1 MPRNFFEFNIK
12 TLRQLCQQCLVA
24 VLLGVAAPAV
34 FALGTPAGTLI
45 PNVAT
50 LTYTPT
56 AGQPPVS
63 VAAAAPNIAV
73 AEVINVV
80 LTSADGSLVTAGS
93 PDTGKVL
100 TFLLTNTGNGP
111 ESYRLERNNLIAGD
125 QFDPSNVAGGAIYIE
140 NGAQAGFQASG
151 PNADIAYVPGV
162 NDPLLAADASR
173 TLYVLSNIP
182 TGQTNGAI
190 GNVSLTASAT
200 TAGAAGARP
209 GTALAG
215 LGQSGVDAV
224 VGGSRAQS
232 VATGGYVISGLLLNM
247 VKSVIN
253 VRDPAGG
260 ILILPGTVLTYR
272 IVLTLTGVGI
282 AENLIATDPLPTSTT
297 YVPGSTTVDGVART
311 DAADADNAS
320 FAAGTVSVVFGNTT
334 SPATRVLEL
343 RVTVN

>member
-1 MPRNFFEFNIK
+1 MPRYFFEDHVK
-12 TLRQLCQQCLVA
+12 TRWRRVQSCLVA
-24 VLLGVAAPAV
+24 VLLGLAAPAV
-34 FALGTPAGTLI
+34 LALGTPAGTLI
-45 PNVAT
+45 PNIAT
-50 LTYTPT
+50 LTYTPSV
-56 AGQPPVS
+56 GQPPVS
-63 VAAAAPNIAV
+63 VVATAPNIAV

-93 PDTGKVL
+93 PDTGKAL

-111 ESYRLERNNLIAGD
+111 ESYRLDRNNLLAGD
-125 QFDPSNVAGGAIYIE
+125 QFDPSNVAGGAIYLE
-140 NGAQAGFQASG
+140 SGAQAGFQASG
-151 PNADIAYVPGV
+151 PNADIAYTPGV
-162 NDPLLAADASR
+162 NDPLVAADAS
-173 TLYVLSNIP
+173 LIIYVISNIP
-182 TGQTNGAI
+182 AGLTNGAI

-200 TAGAAGARP
+200 TVGAAGALP
-209 GTALAG
+209 GTTLVG
-215 LGQSGVDAV
+215 LGKSGVDAV

-232 VATGGYVISGLLLNM
+232 VATGGYVISGLLLDM

-260 ILILPGTVLTYR
+260 VLILPGTVLTYR

-297 YVPGSTTVDGVART
+297 YVPGSITVDGVART
-311 DAADADNAS
+311 DAADTDNAS

-343 RVTVN
+343 KVTVN